1 MSEVTLS
8 PDGERALKEA
18 ENACWR
24 SNVAILGP
32 EHLLGGALLVMIEAR
47 EIGAPSAEQVEAAML
62 ASQGMGS
69 EALDKNVMFG
79 SAARA
84 AINFTAAAV
93 RNEGGS
99 VIDARALVIGTV
111 ASDEVNPMFLTSLG
125 MTRMELLQAVG
136 AFGE

>member
-18 ENACWR
+18 ENVCWR
-24 SNVAILGP
+24 SNVAIVAP
-32 EHLLGGALLVMIEAR
+32 EHLLGGALLVI
-47 EIGAPSAEQVEAAML
+47 IGAGEIAVPSAEQVEAAML

-84 AINFTAAAV
+84 AINFAAAAV

-99 VIDARALVIGTV
+99 TIDARALVIGTV
-111 ASDEVNPMFLTSLG
+111 ASDEVNPMFFASLG
-125 MTRMELLQAVG
+125 MTRMELFRAVG
-136 AFGE
+136 AIEE